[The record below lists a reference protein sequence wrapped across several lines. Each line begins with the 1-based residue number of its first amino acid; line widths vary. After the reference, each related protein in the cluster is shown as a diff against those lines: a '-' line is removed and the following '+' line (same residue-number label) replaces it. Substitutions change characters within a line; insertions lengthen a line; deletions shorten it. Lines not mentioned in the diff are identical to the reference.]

1 MSFLIFS
8 VTADDEAQYNPP
20 TPPYIHP
27 RVVLDL
33 KSLFNFDFRFLQFV
47 NFSSYSLIVFVQMT
61 PQASQLQFLLF

>member
-20 TPPYIHP
+20 TPPHIHP

-33 KSLFNFDFRFLQFV
+33 KSLCLILILDFYNL
-47 NFSSYSLIVFVQMT
+47 
-61 PQASQLQFLLF
+61 